1 MSKNQDIKDAIRL
14 YKEQK
19 LWRNNTEKEILLN
32 LIPSISLNQ
41 YHIFRYKN
49 TGVAYAFTNWA
60 LLSNQ
65 VQNNFKQKGILNRF
79 DWNSGNNL
87 WHIDT
92 INTHHGKIKDIYK
105 WTILNFLKSF
115 PENKIINW
123 LRLNE
128 LDYTIK
134 RINKMTIKT
143 GMRKFLN
150 D

>member
-1 MSKNQDIKDAIRL
+1 MSKNQDIKDAIKL
-14 YKEQK
+14 YKQQK
-19 LWRNNTEKEILLN
+19 LWRNNTEKEIVLN
-32 LIPSISLNQ
+32 LIPSIALNQ

-60 LLSNQ
+60 LLNDE
-65 VQNNFKQKGILNRF
+65 VENNFKQKGILNKF

-92 INTHHGKIKDIYK
+92 INTHYGKIKYIYK

-134 RINKMTIKT
+134 RINKMTLKT